1 MGVGIVMLIQ
11 GIIGNSLPENER
23 PQSFSNIETDEF
35 SVGTESE
42 GRSDEIQSSAEENS
56 GLSTEQEEQEQNE
69 PAEGSGD
76 VAITLE
82 LQ

>member
-1 MGVGIVMLIQ
+1 MLIQ